1 MTDDKNK
8 KRQIANTKKSDTL
21 SQHFSFGI
29 VFVFIATILLGLV
42 IDLGE
47 AVLTQGDDWRLMFAV
62 RGGLATLLILPFL
75 LFVERHFKYR
85 NWKDNSFSEIEWRFL
100 IQGAMA
106 WFIPAS
112 VMIIISRV
120 LGWSIFLADIPVIQL
135 VTHTV
140 IFVPLVIGAYILPE
154 ELIFR
159 GYIQKSL
166 SESLPVW
173 PSILLQAG
181 LFTLWGQIVN
191 GYFNGVGALFI
202 YGVFLGLLRNM
213 TGNVWAGIGLRLA
226 ISTAFSLLGY
236 MGYEMIGSMAGFLN
250 TGIEILP
257 LFATYFVI
265 SRLSRQKSNQLLNGE
280 LLKQVSSH
288 HGTKKINNDK
298 GLTQKGISYDV
309 GTSYVPGQSSRP
321 TWYPE
326 VMRREIQV
334 IRDELNCNSI
344 IIFGNDLKRL
354 VECAEEAL
362 KSGLYVWLQPRLMN
376 SQQTEM
382 ISNLNEVS
390 KAAEKLRQKYQNIG
404 LNVGCEFSFFTA
416 GSIPGRDFS
425 QRAKILGFLAPLL
438 PLFNWRLNKLLRKA
452 VAVARPH
459 FNGPISYGAGTWEDV
474 DWSQFDMIGLNYY
487 LDSTNHA
494 NYITGLRRFNKYD
507 KPIVITEFGCCA
519 YEGAAFKGGSGA
531 DIQDW
536 KDINHRKLDAIY
548 TRNEQVQADYI
559 GSLINLYEEEG
570 LYGAFVC
577 MFIEGDAPYS
587 EEPLYDLDMASFG
600 IVKPYPLESG
610 KSADEGHWQR
620 KQAFYEIA
628 QRYGSTD
635 Q

>member
-1 MTDDKNK
+1 MKDDKNK
-8 KRQIANTKKSDTL
+8 KSQIA
-21 SQHFSFGI
+21 
-29 VFVFIATILLGLV
+29 FVFIATVLLGLM

-47 AVLTQGDDWRLMFAV
+47 VAFTQGNDWRLMFAV
-62 RGGLATLLILPFL
+62 RGGLYILLILPLL
-75 LFVERHFKYR
+75 LFAERRFNHR
-85 NWKDNSFSEIEWRFL
+85 DWKDTSLFEVDWNFL
-100 IQGAMA
+100 VKGIMA

-112 VMIIISRV
+112 IVVIISSV
-120 LGWSIFLADIPVIQL
+120 LGWSIFLAEVPVIQL

-159 GYIQKSL
+159 GYIQKHLSKSL
-166 SESLPVW
+166 SAW

-181 LFTLWGQIVN
+181 MFTLWGQIVN
-191 GYFNGVGALFI
+191 GYFKGIGALFI

-236 MGYEMIGSMAGFLN
+236 MGYEMVSDMAGFLN
-250 TGIEILP
+250 TSIEILP
-257 LFATYFVI
+257 FFTTYFVI

-280 LLKQVSSH
+280 LLKQVSPY
-288 HGTKKINNDK
+288 HGTKKADNDQ

-309 GTSYVPGQSSRP
+309 GTSYVPGQSSRQ
-321 TWYPE
+321 TWHPE
-326 VMRREIQV
+326 VMHREIQV
-334 IRDELNCNSI
+334 IRDELHCNSI
-344 IIFGNDLKRL
+344 LIFGNDLNRL

-362 KSGLYVWLQPRLMN
+362 KNGLYVWLQPRLIN

-404 LNVGCEFSFFTA
+404 LNVGCELSFFTA
-416 GSIPGRDFS
+416 GSIPGQNFS
-425 QRAKILGFLAPLL
+425 HRAKVISFLAPLL

-452 VAVARPH
+452 VAVARSH

-487 LDSTNHA
+487 FDSTNQA
-494 NYITGLRRFNKYD
+494 DYVAGLRRFYKYD

-519 YEGAAFKGGSGA
+519 YEGAEFKGGSGA
-531 DIQDW
+531 DVQDW
-536 KDINHRKLDAIY
+536 KDINHRKLDGIY

-587 EEPLYDLDMASFG
+587 EDPLYDLDMASFG

-628 QRYGSTD
+628 QRYGSKEH
-635 Q
+635 

>member
-1 MTDDKNK
+1 MTDNKNK
-8 KRQIANTKKSDTL
+8 KLQKAYSKESD
-21 SQHFSFGI
+21 SMSYPFSIKI
-29 VFVFIATILLGLV
+29 VFMFIATIVLGVV

-47 AVLTQGDDWRLMFAV
+47 TLLPQGDDWRLTFAA
-62 RGGLATLLILPFL
+62 RGVLATLLILPFL
-75 LFVERHFKYR
+75 LFVERHFKHR
-85 NWKDNSFSEIEWRFL
+85 NWKENSIFEIDWRFL
-100 IQGAMA
+100 VHGAMA

-112 VMIIISRV
+112 VIITISKV
-120 LGWSIFLADIPVIQL
+120 LGWSVFLADISLIEL
-135 VTHTV
+135 VTHTI
-140 IFVPLVIGAYILPE
+140 IFVPLVIGAYVLPE

-159 GYIQKSL
+159 GYIQKNLSKSL
-166 SESLPVW
+166 SVW
-173 PSILLQAG
+173 PSIFLQAG

-191 GYFNGVGALFI
+191 GYFNGIGTLFI
-202 YGVFLGLLRNM
+202 YGVFFGLLRNM

-226 ISTAFSLLGY
+226 ISTTFSLLGY

-250 TGIEILP
+250 TAIEILP

-280 LLKQVSSH
+280 LLKQVRSYH
-288 HGTKKINNDK
+288 ETKKINNDK

-321 TWYPE
+321 NWYPE

-334 IRDELNCNSI
+334 IRDELHCNSI
-344 IIFGNDLKRL
+344 LIFGNDLKRL

-382 ISNLNEVS
+382 ISNLKEVS

-404 LNVGCEFSFFTA
+404 LNIGCELSFFTA

-425 QRAKILGFLAPLL
+425 HRAKILGFLAPLL

-452 VAVARPH
+452 AAVARSH
-459 FNGPISYGAGTWEDV
+459 FNGSISYGAGTWEDV

-487 LDSTNHA
+487 LDSTNQT
-494 NYITGLRRFNKYD
+494 NYVNSLRKFYKYD
-507 KPIVITEFGCCA
+507 KPIVITEFGCCS
-519 YEGAAFKGGSGA
+519 YEGAEFKGASGA

-536 KDINHRKLDAIY
+536 MEINHRKLDGIY

-559 GSLINLYEEEG
+559 GSLINLYEQEG

-577 MFIEGDAPYS
+577 MFIEGDSPYS
-587 EEPLYDLDMASFG
+587 EDPLYDLDRASFG

-610 KSADEGHWQR
+610 KLADEGYWQR

-628 QRYGSTD
+628 QRYGSKD
-635 Q
+635 